1 MRKINSAI
9 RLTESELKSIVCE
22 SVKKCLNEINWQTY
36 RNALEKNR
44 DNEGAYRKAFDDLYN
59 RALEAEKNGDDELA
73 TKLRRKARVMYNK
86 MLRGFEFYNAAVK
99 SFNDEHFSSLYKD
112 VDKGKIAHM
121 PFYQTDGED
130 HKVDGKWFDDEISL
144 IDTTNHDYRDNK
156 RDKNISINGS
166 DIDDETYRHL
176 RKNRYTDSQIEDIDN
191 ANRDIRNYR
200 NGNYQFDKKKGW
212 HLKDE

>member
-22 SVKKCLNEINWQTY
+22 SVKKCLNEMKWPTY

-44 DNEGAYRKAFDDLYN
+44 ENVEAYQNAYDDLYS

-86 MLRGFEFYNAAVK
+86 IMRTIDFADAAVK

-121 PFYQTDGED
+121 PFYQTDDGS
-130 HKVDGKWFDDEISL
+130 HKEDGKWFDDKISL
-144 IDTTNHDYRDNK
+144 IDTTAHNHRDNK
-156 RDKNISINGS
+156 ISINGS
-166 DIDDETYRHL
+166 DIDDETYSHL